1 MSYKKKENLNTT
13 PLKHNKPLGK
23 NYGDFHFRPDGIKIA
38 GKEEDIREC
47 IKCHR
52 ILPTTAFTTNTLK
65 GNGAYSLKN
74 KCRECNARLGLER
87 KRSKENAPPKPNRCN
102 CCHKKCKVQ
111 GDHIH
116 GSFIFRG
123 WLCNDCNIGVGN
135 LGDTLE
141 GVLQG
146 AIYLEKDKSKII
158 EILDKVFNETKH
170 KTEIM

>member
-1 MSYKKKENLNTT
+1 MARTENLNTT
-13 PLKHNKPLGK
+13 ALMRGKTLGK
-23 NYGDFHFRPDGIKIA
+23 SYEDFHFRLDGIKIA
-38 GKEEDIREC
+38 GKEDDLREC
-47 IKCHR
+47 KKCHK

-74 KCRECNARLGLER
+74 KCRECNTLLGRER
-87 KRSKENAPPKPNRCN
+87 KRSKKNAPPKPNRCN

-123 WLCNDCNIGVGN
+123 WICNDCNIGVGN

-146 AIYLEKDKSKII
+146 AIYLENDKNKII
-158 EILDKVFNETKH
+158 ETLDKVFNEMFAR
-170 KTEIM
+170 ER